1 VKEAGGSIEQVSK
14 MKTLVPDDFVIYSGD
29 DSMTLPMMS
38 VGGYG
43 IISVAGHVV
52 GNQIR
57 AMVDAFVAGKV
68 EEAAARHKELYP
80 IFKSLFI
87 TSNPVPV
94 KYALQQVGIGNAKVR
109 LPLVE
114 ASDSEKAI
122 VLQTMKDL
130 QLV

>member
-1 VKEAGGSIEQVSK
+1 MA
-14 MKTLVPDDFVIYSGD
+14 
-29 DSMTLPMMS
+29 

-43 IISVAGHVV
+43 IISVAAHVV

-57 AMVDAFVAGKV
+57 AMVDAYVAGDV
-68 EEAAARHKELYP
+68 AGAAAQHKALYP

-94 KYALQQVGIGNAKVR
+94 KYALSQVGFGNGKVR

-114 ASDSEKAI
+114 ANAQEREA
-122 VLQTMKDL
+122 VLKTMKDL
-130 QLV
+130 NLV